1 MNRTKSIDIFNMK
14 RYNGFIMNRKG
25 VKTTMKINSQ
35 KIELM
40 AAKQGMTVTDLAR
53 AMKMT
58 YQNFNTVRPA
68 VAVAKRLRLY
78 ALLAL

>member
-1 MNRTKSIDIFNMK
+1 
-14 RYNGFIMNRKG
+14 
-25 VKTTMKINSQ
+25 MKINSQ

>member
-1 MNRTKSIDIFNMK
+1 
-14 RYNGFIMNRKG
+14 
-25 VKTTMKINSQ
+25 MKINSQ

-58 YQNFNTVRPA
+58 YQTSIRFAA

-78 ALLAL
+78 ALPAPEL

>member
-1 MNRTKSIDIFNMK
+1 
-14 RYNGFIMNRKG
+14 
-25 VKTTMKINSQ
+25 MKINNQ

-58 YQNFNTVRPA
+58 YQNFNKIRRRGSCKAVTVVRIA
-68 VAVAKRLRLY
+68 R
-78 ALLAL
+78 ALNCEPEEIIIP

>member
-40 AAKQGMTVTDLAR
+40 AAKQGMTVTDLAT
-53 AMKMT
+53 A
-58 YQNFNTVRPA
+58 P
-68 VAVAKRLRLY
+68 
-78 ALLAL
+78 

>member
-1 MNRTKSIDIFNMK
+1 
-14 RYNGFIMNRKG
+14 
-25 VKTTMKINSQ
+25 MKINSQ

-58 YQNFNTVRPA
+58 YQNFNTVRR

>member
-1 MNRTKSIDIFNMK
+1 
-14 RYNGFIMNRKG
+14 
-25 VKTTMKINSQ
+25 MKINSQ

-58 YQNFNTVRPA
+58 YQNFNMVRRRGSCKAVTVVRIA
-68 VAVAKRLRLY
+68 R
-78 ALLAL
+78 ALNCEPEEIIIPES